1 MKKKLRILICSES
14 TKINS
19 GFGIYNKNLI
29 SGLYNTNKYE
39 IAEFAAYGLIG
50 DKEKYNIPWKY
61 YSNCIGQEDPR
72 QSEYK
77 SKSENQFG
85 KWRFDRVLLDYKPH
99 VVIDIRDYWMSYFEE
114 DSPFRK
120 YFHWILMPTIDS
132 EPQKDEWLDTYIDAD
147 AVFTY
152 SDWGAGVLNSQTN
165 NKINYIGTT
174 SPGANEKAFVSCKS
188 IIEKKNAKKSLV
200 IDPEYFVIG
209 TVMRNQKRKLFP
221 ELIKSFENLVEKLRK
236 EKNTR
241 AEKIRLYLH
250 TSYPDAGWDIAELV
264 NNSKE
269 SNKILMTYSCKGC
282 GCVFA
287 SNFAGLTQY
296 CYACQENKAI
306 VPNVSN
312 SISDE
317 ALGKIISAFDV
328 YIQYSICEGFGMP
341 QIEAAFCGV
350 PVVTVNYSAME
361 DVISKIGAEPIN
373 IASKFKELETG
384 AYRVYPDLSD
394 TVEKLYKIV
403 NTPDNILFRL
413 GKQQEFQARDKYSWQ
428 KIIDEWISY
437 LDTIDHNKYEN
448 LWLNGSKQQEIPE
461 IPDSQI
467 DTNLSV
473 YENILK
479 YQNILNLLNVNI
491 YDYMIMKLIYFA
503 EIGYMNEGTNIKKYG
518 INDLVSHINSMIR
531 SFNKAHLALRMPQ
544 LLIQEDYIDYANSNN
559 NKND

>member
-1 MKKKLRILICSES
+1 MTKKPRILICSES
-14 TKINS
+14 TKVNS

-29 SGLYNTNKYE
+29 SGLYNSNKYE

-61 YSNCIGQEDPR
+61 YANCVTPDNPNY
-72 QSEYK
+72 SAYK
-77 SKSENQFG
+77 SNVENQFG

-99 VVIDIRDYWMSYFEE
+99 IVIDIRDYWMSYFEKS
-114 DSPFRK
+114 SPFRK

-147 AVFTY
+147 AIFTY
-152 SDWGAGVLNSQTN
+152 SDWGAKVLNTQTN
-165 NKINYIGTT
+165 NNINYVATT
-174 SPGANEKAFVSCKS
+174 SPGANETAFVSTKS
-188 IIEKKNAKKSLV
+188 IIEKKNIKKSLV

-264 NNSKE
+264 SNSKE
-269 SNKILMTYSCKGC
+269 SNKILMTYSCKNC

-287 SNFAGLTQY
+287 SNFAGLSQR
-296 CYACQENKAI
+296 CYSCQENKAI

-312 SISDE
+312 SISDD
-317 ALGKIISAFDV
+317 ALGKIMSAFDL

-350 PVVTVNYSAME
+350 PVMTVNYSAME
-361 DVISKIGAEPIN
+361 DIVSKIGAQPIN

-384 AYRVYPDLSD
+384 AYRVYPDLYD

-413 GKQQEFQARDKYSWQ
+413 GKQQELQARQQYSWQ
-428 KIIDEWISY
+428 KIIDKWISY
-437 LDTIDHNKYEN
+437 LDTIDYNKYEN
-448 LWLNGSKQQEIPE
+448 LWLSGSKLQEIPE
-461 IPDSQI
+461 IQDSQI
-467 DTNLSV
+467 DKNLSV
-473 YENILK
+473 YQNFLK
-479 YQNILNLLNVNI
+479 YQNILKTLNVKP
-491 YDYMIMKLIYFA
+491 YDYFIMKLLYFA
-503 EIGYMNEGTNIKKYG
+503 EIGYMSEGANIKKYT
-518 INDLVSHINSMIR
+518 INDFVSSINSIIKI
-531 SFNKAHLALRMPQ
+531 FNKAHLALRNPH
-544 LLIQEDYIDYANSNN
+544 LLMQEDYIDYANSNTH
-559 NKND
+559 KSP